1 MIYLILI
8 AIIIVI
14 GIKFVL
20 PNIDKKEESY
30 GAPIEIPAMKKEME
44 YPYAAKKLFTKTEYI
59 FYKKLK
65 EICDQREITIY
76 PKIRMEDYIEVTNYK
91 EKTKYRGYIKSR
103 HIDFI
108 LANSK
113 FEIIAGIELDDWTHN
128 REDAK
133 EKDSF
138 KDKVFQKIGIPLYR
152 IKVNT
157 EYTNEIE
164 KIINNLHYPANT
176 ENS

>member
-1 MIYLILI
+1 M
-8 AIIIVI
+8 V
-14 GIKFVL
+14 
-20 PNIDKKEESY
+20 EESQNRVY
-30 GAPIEIPAMKKEME
+30 KTVNTEMINLYWNIGKMIVEI
-44 YPYAAKKLFTKTEYI
+44 
-59 FYKKLK
+59 
-65 EICDQREITIY
+65 QGG
-76 PKIRMEDYIEVTNYK
+76 K
-91 EKTKYRGYIKSR
+91 EKAKYRGYIKSR

-152 IKVNT
+152 VKVNT